1 MATLDLSPVHPETVA
16 EPVRSTLAGLRKKYG
31 FLPNLYRVFAHAP
44 AALNGYNA
52 LAERY
57 HADSTLNATERNLV
71 LLAAARENECK
82 YCVAVHSTVADMQ
95 KDAGDVTDAIR
106 DDRPIADPKLE
117 ALRLLTQVLVRQRG
131 HANAEVKRFLEVGYR
146 PEQVM
151 DVLTGI
157 ALKTLSN
164 YVNHVAETPL
174 DDAFKARA
182 WTP

>member
-1 MATLDLSPVHPETVA
+1 MATLDLPPVDAERAP
-16 EPVRSTLAGLRKKYG
+16 EPVRTTLALLRQKYG

-44 AALNGYNA
+44 AALNGYIA

-57 HADSTLNATERNLV
+57 HADSTLSATERNVV
-71 LLAAARENECK
+71 LLAAARENECR

-95 KDAGDVTDAIR
+95 KDAAHVTNAIR
-106 DDRPIADPKLE
+106 DDRAIADPKLE
-117 ALRLLTQVLVRQRG
+117 ALRALTQALVRGRG
-131 HANAEVKRFLEVGYR
+131 HANAEIQRFLEVGYR

-157 ALKTLSN
+157 SLKTLSN
-164 YVNHVAETPL
+164 YVNHVAGTPL